1 MDRWRCHF
9 LESFLILS
17 HSQVELMMGD
27 SRHSVTNLQIQFDE
41 YRERSRKDLL
51 EAQRSSKDRLAELQ
65 RAQTNLKT
73 QQEEVRKDGSR
84 NVQDFSFHCCLA
96 DTVEVGRSLLL
107 LSDRYFL
114 SSKFSM

>member
-1 MDRWRCHF
+1 MVRWRCHF

-84 NVQDFSFHCCLA
+84 NVQGGSFHCCLA
-96 DTVEVGRSLLL
+96 DTVVGRSLLL

>member
-1 MDRWRCHF
+1 
-9 LESFLILS
+9 
-17 HSQVELMMGD
+17 MMGD

-73 QQEEVRKDGSR
+73 QQEEVRKDDSR
-84 NVQDFSFHCCLA
+84 NVQERWADRCCLA

>member
-1 MDRWRCHF
+1 
-9 LESFLILS
+9 
-17 HSQVELMMGD
+17 MMGD

-73 QQEEVRKDGSR
+73 QQEEVRKDDSR
-84 NVQDFSFHCCLA
+84 NVQERWA
-96 DTVEVGRSLLL
+96 DRCYCYQIDTF
-107 LSDRYFL
+107 YPL
-114 SSKFSM
+114 SSVCSKLSRKLLFGNEKIHLRHSL